1 MKDYLTTK
9 EKKDIELEGIARHR
23 LSNKEYK
30 KLEQEE
36 KKELK
41 RQEKGK

>member
-9 EKKDIELEGIARHR
+9 EKKDIELEDIARHR